1 MNHIQNFTLSKDIY
15 KKSLLAQA
23 KLLGI
28 SVDISNTKIL
38 YTQALSNYILQK
50 TKMQS
55 TSYVRELSTY
65 KLEV

>member
-1 MNHIQNFTLSKDIY
+1 MNHNQNFTLSKDIY
-15 KKSLLAQA
+15 KSFLLAQA